1 MERKIGIAIK
11 KIDNIISREVIKE
24 TKESD
29 IPLSPIQVRIIKYIM
44 KSTSNDKEV
53 FQRDIEKKFEMRRS
67 TTSGILNTMERNNLI
82 KREISSL
89 DKRQKKITMTEYG
102 EEIADRI
109 KKNMSSFEKRI
120 IKDINEDELNTFFL
134 VLDKIKNNL
143 EEDHV

>member
-120 IKDINEDELNTFFL
+120 IKDIIEDELNTFFL